1 MRTREEEKCLLYQF
15 QVAIDF
21 HEKERTRG
29 EEKKVDESM
38 NESSILH
45 ILSNL
50 VVLTLTHQRMFDN

>member
-1 MRTREEEKCLLYQF
+1 MLALSIF

-21 HEKERTRG
+21 HEKERTR
-29 EEKKVDESM
+29 EEEKVDESM

-50 VVLTLTHQRMFDN
+50 VVLTLTHQRMFVN